1 MLLLKVKKSVVMA
14 DIPRKLIVPKNV
26 TDALREVKY
35 PGSNEDIVSLDMAQE
50 IRIAGQRV
58 SFSLVFQKSNDPN
71 IETIVLECEN
81 AIKKHLGENVEIEDN
96 ISVKFLH
103 DMERPI
109 LPKVKNIVAVASG
122 KGGVGKS
129 TVAVNLAVALANSGA
144 KVGLIDADIFGP
156 SIPKMFGAENIRP
169 TGEKV
174 EGREVINPVE
184 KYGVKF
190 LSVGFFVDTES
201 AIIWRGPMAS
211 NALKQLISEGNWG
224 ELDYL
229 LIDLPPGTS
238 DIHLTLVQSVPVT
251 GAIIV
256 TTPQDVALADVVRG
270 TSMFQSKSIDVPVL
284 GLVENMAWF
293 TPAELPENKYYIF
306 GKDGGKNLADK
317 LGLKLLGQIPIVQSI
332 REGGDSGTPVATDVE
347 SITGLAFAEVAKSV
361 VHQVHIRNIQ
371 KAPTKKVKITRK

>member
-1 MLLLKVKKSVVMA
+1 MA
-14 DIPRKLIVPKNV
+14 EPRKLIVPKNV
-26 TDALREVKY
+26 TDALRNVKY
-35 PGSNEDIVSLDMAQE
+35 PGSNEDIVSLDMVQE
-50 IRIAGQRV
+50 IRIAGQRI
-58 SFSLVFQKSNDPN
+58 SFSLVFQKSNDPH
-71 IETIVLECEN
+71 IEQLVLECEN
-81 AIKKHLGENVEIEDN
+81 AIKKYIGAETEIEDN
-96 ISVKFLH
+96 IAVKFLH
-103 DMERPI
+103 DMERPV
-109 LPKVKNIVAVASG
+109 LPKVKNIIAIASG

-129 TVAVNLAVALANSGA
+129 TVAVNLAVALANSGV

-174 EGREVINPVE
+174 NDRELINPVE
-184 KYGVKF
+184 KFGVKF
-190 LSVGFFVDTES
+190 LSIGFFVDTES

-211 NALKQLISEGNWG
+211 NALKQLISDGNWG

-251 GAIIV
+251 GAVIV
-256 TTPQDVALADVVRG
+256 TTPQDVALADVIRG
-270 TSMFQSKSIDVPVL
+270 TSMFQSKEIDVPVL

-306 GKDGGKNLADK
+306 GKEGGKMLAEK
-317 LGLKLLGQIPIVQSI
+317 LGLKLLGQVPIVQSI
-332 REGGDSGTPVATDVE
+332 REGGDNGIPVASDAGTV
-347 SITGLAFAEVAKSV
+347 TGLAFIGIAKNVA
-361 VHQVHIRNIQ
+361 HQVHIRNIQ

>member
-1 MLLLKVKKSVVMA
+1 MA

-58 SFSLVFQKSNDPN
+58 SFSLVFQKSDDPN
-71 IETIVLECEN
+71 IELLVLECEK
-81 AIKKHLGENVEIEDN
+81 AVKKHLGGHVEIEDN
-96 ISVKFLH
+96 IAVKFLH
-103 DMERPI
+103 DMERPV
-109 LPKVKNIVAVASG
+109 LPKVKNILAIASG

-144 KVGLIDADIFGP
+144 KTGLIDADIFGP
-156 SIPKMFGAENIRP
+156 SIPKMFGSEGDRP
-169 TGEKV
+169 TGERV
-174 EGREVINPVE
+174 DGHEMINPVE

-229 LIDLPPGTS
+229 LVDLPPGTS

-256 TTPQDVALADVVRG
+256 TTPQDVALADVIRG
-270 TSMFQSKSIDVPVL
+270 TSMFQSKSIDVPVI
-284 GLVENMAWF
+284 GLIENMSWF

-306 GKDGGKNLADK
+306 GKDGGKKLAGK

-332 REGGDSGTPVATDVE
+332 REGGDSGTPVAADSDSV
-347 SITGLAFAEVAKSV
+347 TGTAFAGIAKSV
-361 VHQVHIRNIQ
+361 IHQVHLRNIQ

>member
-1 MLLLKVKKSVVMA
+1 MA
-14 DIPRKLIVPKNV
+14 DIPRKMIVPKNI
-26 TDALREVKY
+26 TDALRTVKY
-35 PGSNEDIVSLDMAQE
+35 PGSEEDIVSLDMPQE

-58 SFSLVFQKSNDPN
+58 TFSLVFQKSNDPN
-71 IETIVLECEN
+71 IETLILECEK
-81 AIKKHLGENVEIEDN
+81 AIKQYVGEEVEIEDN
-96 ISVKFLH
+96 IAVKYIH
-103 DMERPI
+103 DMERPV
-109 LPKVKNIVAVASG
+109 LPQVKNIIAVASG

-129 TVAVNLAVALANSGA
+129 TVSVNLAVALAKMGA
-144 KVGLIDADIFGP
+144 KVGLLDADIFGP
-156 SIPKMFGAENIRP
+156 SIPKMFGAENERP
-169 TGEKV
+169 AGMKV
-174 EGREVINPVE
+174 DNREMINPIK

-190 LSVGFFVDTES
+190 LSVGFFVDTDS

-251 GAIIV
+251 GAVIV

-270 TSMFQSKSIDVPVL
+270 TSMFQSKSIDVPIL

-306 GKDGGKNLADK
+306 GKEGGKKLAGK
-317 LGLKLLGQIPIVQSI
+317 LGLNFLGQIPIVQRI
-332 REGGDSGTPVATDVE
+332 REGGDSGNPVAKDSD
-347 SITGLAFAEVAKSV
+347 SITGMAFAEIAVNLK
-361 VHQVHIRNIQ
+361 HRVHIRNIQ
-371 KAPTKKVKITRK
+371 MAPTKKVKVSRDSSCST

>member
-1 MLLLKVKKSVVMA
+1 MA
-14 DIPRKLIVPKNV
+14 EIPRKLIVPKNV
-26 TDALREVKY
+26 TDALREVRY

-58 SFSLVFQKSNDPN
+58 SFSLVFQKSDDPN
-71 IETIVLECEN
+71 IEQVVLDCEK
-81 AIKKHLGENVEIEDN
+81 AIKKHLGDQVEIEDN
-96 ISVKFLH
+96 IAVKFLH

-156 SIPKMFGAENIRP
+156 SIPKMFGAEDIRP

-174 EGREVINPVE
+174 DGREVINPVE

-256 TTPQDVALADVVRG
+256 TTPQDVALADVIRG

-317 LGLKLLGQIPIVQSI
+317 LGLQLLGQIPIVQSI
-332 REGGDSGTPVATDVE
+332 REGGDNGTPVASDIE
-347 SITGLAFAEVAKSV
+347 SVTGMAFAGIAKTV
-361 VHQVHIRNIQ
+361 VHQVHLRNIQ